1 VQEEPVL
8 GVGGF
13 PDATSV
19 LQVPVPPTT
28 EQVNVP
34 APFPV
39 LVEHRALNP
48 YALQEPP
55 VLAFELHVL
64 AVPVAAEQNAG
75 TPVASAE
82 HVEFVTP
89 NVEHVAAGA
98 SPVEQLL
105 MSSP

>member
-1 VQEEPVL
+1 VQEANVL
-8 GVGGF
+8 GF
-13 PDATSV
+13 PGEGRV

-34 APFPV
+34 VPSPV
-39 LVEHRALNP
+39 LVEHEALYP

-55 VLAFELHVL
+55 VLEIELHVT

-75 TPVASAE
+75 TPPALAE
-82 HVEFVTP
+82 HVEFGTL

-98 SPVEQLL
+98 SCVEQLL
-105 MSSP
+105 TSLP